1 METTTFT
8 PKDNGTR
15 KHLAEII
22 GTVLGGLKPTYLG
35 APSMAY
41 QVGPVTLER
50 DWTVTWPADLP
61 ARDTQLI
68 EKAAT
73 QAGYGAAR
81 KREPQDTA
89 AAGGLR
95 LAFPT
100 TGLEERTRGN
110 LEAMLASKGALIGK
124 ALGLKALPVEF
135 TEDQAV
141 FPWFD
146 QEPAREVAE
155 AAGQLLAAMVQAASD
170 AKRVSPKPPA
180 GANEKYTMRCFLLRL
195 GFIGEE
201 YKAARKTLMR
211 NLEGSAAWANPP
223 APTAKEE
230 EDEDEVPVPK
240 DPRGTRVRLR
250 CLTDPHT
257 RLRAGSE
264 GTIMFIDSLGT
275 VHVAWDCGSTLGLI
289 PGEDSWETLP
299 NASLAANKS

>member
-8 PKDNGTR
+8 PTAKQPR

-22 GTVLGGLKPTYLG
+22 GTVLGGIKPKYAG

-61 ARDTQLI
+61 ARDVELI
-68 EKAAT
+68 EEVAT
-73 QAGYGAAR
+73 QEGYGGAR
-81 KREPQDTA
+81 EREPQDTGA
-89 AAGGLR
+89 VGLT
-95 LAFPT
+95 LALPT

-146 QEPAREVAE
+146 QVPDREVAE
-155 AAGQLLAAMVQAASD
+155 ATGQLLAAMVQAASD

-195 GFIGEE
+195 GFIGED

-223 APTAKEE
+223 APAAKEE
-230 EDEDEVPVPK
+230 EDEVPVPK

-289 PGEDSWETLP
+289 PGEDSWETIR
-299 NASLAANKS
+299 NASRVANKS